1 MIAPIVANQGGF
13 AVRRNSGRVRSTM
26 VRIRGDPVADRR
38 VESRAFSLRKRSG
51 QLSEDALA
59 GSATEEAEDWRLIL
73 AIYLGS

>member
-1 MIAPIVANQGGF
+1 
-13 AVRRNSGRVRSTM
+13 M

-51 QLSEDALA
+51 RLSEDALA

-73 AIYLGS
+73 AIYLGP